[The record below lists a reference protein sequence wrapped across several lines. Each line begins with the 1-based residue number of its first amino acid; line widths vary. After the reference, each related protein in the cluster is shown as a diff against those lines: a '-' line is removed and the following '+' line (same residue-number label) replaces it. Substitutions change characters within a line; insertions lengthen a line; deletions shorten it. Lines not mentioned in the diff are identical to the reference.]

1 MLQTVMYK
9 LNAIHIFFSHRHCDF
24 LIALY
29 YDVEDRLAQKQQQV
43 NDLQLRLDLCR
54 CDVRAVKDPSRNI
67 ARSASAAVLRT
78 DSLQTKA
85 PLNRSDANPP
95 QNADASSLLE
105 DDWLMFPALQ
115 ASMSRSTSLSMSD
128 RIKNSTTDLMEL
140 VKHEHAQTTVTGS
153 DDDNCTQTRRGN
165 PVVYNCCSGAIKR
178 KEEPTIRMC
187 EPDKHETV
195 TKKMHKKTAAPG
207 FQILLSNPKLHQR
220 SRIPVAITKDEQR
233 SHEKNVHDESIEIT
247 TRRKVNRIR
256 TGVRQSLMTDVTAF
270 HDDVML
276 DRSVKPLTFC
286 RNRTK
291 RRSGRFPAK
300 SKFSAE
306 CAAPQLLV
314 KNFEKPNLTK
324 PSESGKLKPSN
335 QALLILSKHPGST
348 SRNQQDCFSF
358 PTSKFDHRSFRQR
371 CNAALHS

>member
-1 MLQTVMYK
+1 MYK
-9 LNAIHIFFSHRHCDF
+9 SNVIHIFFSHRHCDF

-140 VKHEHAQTTVTGS
+140 VEHDHAQTGN
-153 DDDNCTQTRRGN
+153 DDEKCKQTCRSKH
-165 PVVYNCCSGAIKR
+165 VVYNCCSDKEYTIKR

-233 SHEKNVHDESIEIT
+233 SHEKNVHDESKEIT

-256 TGVRQSLMTDVTAF
+256 AGVSQSLISDVTAF

-276 DRSVKPLTFC
+276 DRSVKPLLTFC
-286 RNRTK
+286 RNRTT
-291 RRSGRFPAK
+291 RRSERFSAN

-314 KNFEKPNLTK
+314 KNKEKLI
-324 PSESGKLKPSN
+324 KLDKTN
-335 QALLILSKHPGST
+335 
-348 SRNQQDCFSF
+348 
-358 PTSKFDHRSFRQR
+358 
-371 CNAALHS
+371 